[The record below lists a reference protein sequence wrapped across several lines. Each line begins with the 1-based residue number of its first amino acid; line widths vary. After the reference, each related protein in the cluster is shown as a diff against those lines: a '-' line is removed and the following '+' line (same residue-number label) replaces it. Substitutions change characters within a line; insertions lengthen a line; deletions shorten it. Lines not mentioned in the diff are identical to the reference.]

1 MTTVK
6 LRVLFL
12 LVAGL
17 LLAPAAARAQYTP
30 GNEAVRKLY
39 TDFFEAFTQT
49 GPAGAIGVLA
59 QSGSIS
65 QRTAQEL
72 ERRVQSIQPTVGRG
86 DSWTLVAEM
95 EIPNSLRYRSAL
107 FLTHHENV
115 PMAWRLRFYQRT
127 NGVWVISDVDFELRY
142 VEDFLRL
149 PEIQFA
155 AYRALVER
163 LPKEEGSRD
172 RGQRWP

>member
-6 LRVLFL
+6 LRVFFL

-17 LLAPAAARAQYTP
+17 LLAPAGARAQYSP

-39 TDFFEAFTQT
+39 TDFFEAFTQA

-59 QSGSIS
+59 QSSSIS
-65 QRTAQEL
+65 QRTAEEL
-72 ERRVQSIQPTVGRG
+72 QRRVQGMQPNVGRA
-86 DSWTLVAEM
+86 DSWVLVAEL
-95 EIPNSLRYRSAL
+95 EIPNSLRYRSAV

-115 PMAWRLRFYQRT
+115 PVAWRLRFYQRT
-127 NGVWVISDVDFELRY
+127 NGVWVISDVDFEFRY

-149 PEIQFA
+149 PEVEFV
-155 AYRALVER
+155 AYRAMIDR
-163 LPKEEGSRD
+163 LTKEDGPRD
-172 RGQRWP
+172 RGSRWP

>member
-17 LLAPAAARAQYTP
+17 LLSPAAARAQYSP

-39 TDFFEAFTQT
+39 TDFFEAFTQA

-65 QRTAQEL
+65 QQTAQAL
-72 ERRVQSIQPTVGRG
+72 ERRLQSIQPNVGRA
-86 DSWTLVAEM
+86 DSYAVVSEM
-95 EIPNSLRYRSAL
+95 EIPNSLRYRSAT

-115 PMAWRLRFYQRT
+115 PVAWRLRFYQKT

-155 AYRALVER
+155 AFRALVDR

>member
-1 MTTVK
+1 MRK
-6 LRVLFL
+6 QLLLFL
-12 LVAGL
+12 AVGAIL
-17 LLAPAAARAQYTP
+17 AAAAMPASAQP
-30 GNEAVRKLY
+30 QSNEAVRKLY
-39 TDFFEAFTQT
+39 TDFFDAFTQA

-72 ERRVQSIQPTVGRG
+72 ENRVRNIQPQVGRA
-86 DSWTLVAEM
+86 DSWTVVAEL

-115 PMAWRLRFYQRT
+115 PMAWRLCFYQKT
-127 NGVWVISDVDFELRY
+127 NGVWVISDVDFEFRY

-149 PEIQFA
+149 PEIEFA
-155 AYRALVER
+155 AYRAMIER
-163 LPKEEGSRD
+163 LSRDDGRDRD
-172 RGQRWP
+172 RGSRWP